1 MQADLRLTKAQ
12 LGELMSAFFWVYA
25 FVQVPIGWLAE
36 RYGAGRILA
45 SGLIV
50 WACATLLL
58 GISSAFPALIAFRML
73 LGLGESTGFPCV
85 SKLLASAVPVESLGL
100 ANGIV
105 GCAYTLGPAFGTYFG
120 GLLMAQY
127 GWRSAFLAFGALS
140 LLWLIPWSRV
150 SGPNGASEPRVLA
163 TQKDSTVPSLQRI
176 VAEPSLWGTALGLF
190 SSNYTFYFM
199 LSWLPFY
206 LVTARGYSTVEM
218 AKLAGSAYVL
228 TALSSLFAGW
238 AIDRFIRRGGSANF
252 IYKAIMAAAHG
263 GAVLCMLGL
272 AFGPHSLALPC
283 IYLFQTLIGASS
295 PGVYAIPQ
303 ILGGAMA
310 AGRWVGIQNS
320 IGNLAGIIAPWL
332 TGFII
337 DYSGQFTA
345 AFVVAAAASLL
356 GLIGWIWM
364 LPNLALLDWNARSTV
379 SV

>member
-1 MQADLRLTKAQ
+1 MQADLRLTKTQ

-25 FVQVPIGWLAE
+25 FVQIPIGWLAE

-85 SKLLASAVPVESLGL
+85 SKLLATAVPVESLGL

-120 GLLMAQY
+120 GMLMAQY
-127 GWRSAFLAFGALS
+127 GWRASFLAFGALS

-150 SGPNGASEPRVLA
+150 SVP
-163 TQKDSTVPSLQRI
+163 KTVAAQNDTPMPSLQRI
-176 VAEPSLWGTALGLF
+176 VSEPSLWGTALGLF
-190 SSNYTFYFM
+190 SSNYAFYFM

-238 AIDRFIRRGGSANF
+238 AIDRFIRQGGSANF

-272 AFGPHSLALPC
+272 AFGPRALALPC
-283 IYLFQTLIGASS
+283 IYLFQALIGAAS

-303 ILGGAMA
+303 ILGGAVA

-332 TGFII
+332 TGFMV
-337 DYSGQFTA
+337 DYTGQFTA
-345 AFVVAAAASLL
+345 AFVVAAAVSLL

-364 LPNLALLDWNARSTV
+364 LPKLALLDWNARSTV
-379 SV
+379 AVQKSV

>member
-1 MQADLRLTKAQ
+1 MQADLRLTKTQ

-25 FVQVPIGWLAE
+25 FVQIPIGWLAE

-85 SKLLASAVPVESLGL
+85 SKLLATAVPVESLGL

-120 GLLMAQY
+120 GMLMAQY
-127 GWRSAFLAFGALS
+127 GWRASFLAFGALS

-150 SGPNGASEPRVLA
+150 SVPKAVAAQNDTPM
-163 TQKDSTVPSLQRI
+163 PSLQRI
-176 VAEPSLWGTALGLF
+176 VSEPSLWGTALGLF
-190 SSNYTFYFM
+190 SSNYAFYFM

-238 AIDRFIRRGGSANF
+238 AIDRFIRQGGSANF

-272 AFGPHSLALPC
+272 AFGPRALALPC
-283 IYLFQTLIGASS
+283 IYLFQALIGAAS

-303 ILGGAMA
+303 ILSGAPA

-332 TGFII
+332 TGFMV
-337 DYSGQFTA
+337 DYTGQFTA
-345 AFVVAAAASLL
+345 AFVVAAAVSLL

-364 LPNLALLDWNARSTV
+364 LPKLALLDWNARSTV
-379 SV
+379 AV

>member
-1 MQADLRLTKAQ
+1 MQVDLQLTKTQ

-25 FVQVPIGWLAE
+25 FVQIPIGWLAE
-36 RYGAGRILA
+36 RYGAGRVLA

-85 SKLLASAVPVESLGL
+85 SKLLATAVPVTSLGL

-120 GLLMAQY
+120 GMLMAQY
-127 GWRSAFLAFGALS
+127 GWRSTFLAFGALS

-150 SGPNGASEPRVLA
+150 SVPKTVAA
-163 TQKDSTVPSLQRI
+163 QKDTPMPSLQRI
-176 VAEPSLWGTALGLF
+176 VSEPSLWGTALGLF
-190 SSNYTFYFM
+190 SSNYAFYFM

-238 AIDRFIRRGGSANF
+238 AIDRYIRHGGSANF
-252 IYKAIMAAAHG
+252 IYKAIMAAAHA

-272 AFGPHSLALPC
+272 AFGPRSLALPC
-283 IYLFQTLIGASS
+283 IYLFQALIGAAS

-303 ILGGAMA
+303 ILGGAAA

-320 IGNLAGIIAPWL
+320 IGNFAGIIAPWL
-332 TGFII
+332 TGFMI
-337 DYSGQFTA
+337 DYTGQFTA
-345 AFVVAAAASLL
+345 AFVVAAAVSLL

-364 LPNLALLDWNARSTV
+364 LPKLAPLDWNARSTV
-379 SV
+379 AV